1 MTENVTLN
9 HGSGGKEMQKFI
21 DDIKKRFPESVNWK
35 NTDNDASVL
44 PLGNDNNLVFTTD
57 SFTVSPLFFPGGD
70 IGDLA
75 FSGTVNDLLM
85 MGAQVSGLSLGL
97 IIEEGFSRK
106 KLDKIIKTIGRLSE
120 ETSIPVVTGDTK
132 VVEKNTLQEIVI
144 NTSGVGFADN
154 DKLLDK
160 EAEAGDKIIISG
172 GIGEHAVAL
181 LSKRFDYETE
191 IVTDSKPLV
200 KEFSSVRGLIKQAR
214 DPTRG
219 GVAAV
224 LNEISEYNNRGMLI
238 YENKIPIK
246 KEVRVVTEIL
256 GLDVY
261 QLACEGVFVC
271 ICSKENSEKVVNKL
285 KRFNNEA
292 SIIGEVTS
300 TKKVVLQTELG
311 KRTMHVPQGRLIPRI
326 C

>member
-57 SFTVSPLFFPGGD
+57 SFTVSPLFFPGGN

-85 MGAQVSGLSLGL
+85 MGAQVSGISLGL

-106 KLDKIIKTIGRLSE
+106 KLDKIIKTIGTLSE
-120 ETSIPVVTGDTK
+120 ETNIPVVTGDTK
-132 VVEKNTLQEIVI
+132 VVEKGTLQGMVI
-144 NTSGVGFADN
+144 NTAGVGFVINKD
-154 DKLLDK
+154 LLNK
-160 EAEAGDKIIISG
+160 KINEGDKVILSG
-172 GIGEHAVAL
+172 GLGEHAVAL
-181 LSKRFDYETE
+181 LSKRFDYETDLT
-191 IVTDSKPLV
+191 TDSKPLV
-200 KEFSSVRGLIKQAR
+200 KEISCVKSNIKQAK

-219 GVAAV
+219 GMAAV
-224 LNEISEYNNRGMLI
+224 LNELSEYNNVGMLI
-238 YENKIPIK
+238 HEKDLPIK
-246 KEVRVVTEIL
+246 KEVKAVTEML

-261 QLACEGVFVC
+261 QLASEGIFVC
-271 ICSKENSEKVVNKL
+271 VCSQENASTVLKEL
-285 KRFNNEA
+285 KKFNNEA
-292 SIIGEVTS
+292 AIIGDITKS
-300 TKKVVLQTELG
+300 KKVVLQTELG
-311 KRTMHVPQGRLIPRI
+311 QRILHTPQGRLIPRI